1 MLCSWEDSQ
10 VRWVWWVNKVGKIGL
25 DLRSRLVR
33 LMRWRMKGEWKREML
48 DPMEIGTWVL
58 TDVSGYCP
66 YYYA

>member
-1 MLCSWEDSQ
+1 M
-10 VRWVWWVNKVGKIGL
+10 NKVGKIGL